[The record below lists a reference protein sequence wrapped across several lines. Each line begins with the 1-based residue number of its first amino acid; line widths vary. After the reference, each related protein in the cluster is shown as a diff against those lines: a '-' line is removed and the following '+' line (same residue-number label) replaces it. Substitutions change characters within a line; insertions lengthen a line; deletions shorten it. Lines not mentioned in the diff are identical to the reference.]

1 MNGED
6 GRKWRAS
13 FVRVAVIA
21 GVLCAIG
28 GIGWVA
34 TGATTSSV
42 ISACV
47 EPASSQLFYSSSG
60 TCPGGQTLVT
70 WDQQGQQG
78 PQGQPGQQG
87 PPGASAASAA
97 TTAFGPSK
105 YVNGFTISAE
115 VDTKGNYDFAGT
127 IQNELVT
134 TVRPGRN
141 FSVYC
146 AVLSGPPNGSATRLT
161 DNTTTY
167 FYNRHTRT
175 YQPNGFNGPDGL
187 DAVQVVGPNDVPLE
201 VYYTCKKLGISG
213 RVVFTHPALT
223 LTAARALHLKVGP
236 ALPVHQVVGPGPLR
250 VLGGGG

>member
-1 MNGED
+1 MTRESG
-6 GRKWRAS
+6 GKWRAS
-13 FVRVAVIA
+13 FVRAAVIGIVFA
-21 GVLCAIG
+21 GIG
-28 GIGWVA
+28 GVGWAA
-34 TGATTSSV
+34 TRANDSVV

-47 EPASSQLFYSSSG
+47 DPASGGLLKYSPSG
-60 TCPGGQTLVT
+60 TCTAGQTLVT
-70 WDQQGQQG
+70 WNQQGQQG
-78 PQGQPGQQG
+78 QVGPQG

-161 DNTTTY
+161 DTTTTY

-175 YQPNGFNGPDGL
+175 YQPNGFNGPDGI
-187 DAVQVVGPNDVPLE
+187 DAVQVVGTNDVPLE
-201 VYYTCKKLGISG
+201 VYYTCKRLGISG
-213 RVVFTHPALT
+213 RVIFTHPALT

-236 ALPVHQVVGPGPLR
+236 ALPVHRIVGPGPLR
-250 VLGGGG
+250 VLNGGR